1 MEFELPPEYQM
12 IKDTVQRF
20 VREELMPLEPGVL
33 AREAKEG
40 ICKLTTK
47 EKEVLLEKCKNLGL
61 WGLDVPK
68 EYDGMNLSSVA
79 MVGINEAIGTT
90 PVPFTFPPDSPNLH
104 MLKETV
110 NEIQKQKYLIP
121 YAKGETVS
129 AIAISEPGAGSDPS
143 SMVTKAV
150 KDGTDWVINGRKIW
164 ISRVDEAD
172 FTILVAVTDP
182 EKGARGG
189 MSSFIIEKDTPGFI
203 VEREIP
209 LIGGASNFELVLE
222 DCRIPSS
229 QLLGEEGKGFA
240 AMQNRL
246 VIRRLQMAAWCVG
259 MAERALQMM
268 IEQAN
273 QRETFGVKLAE
284 RQTIQWW
291 VADAVTKIH
300 ALKLMVMDAA
310 YKQDKGLDIRTEASM
325 VKVYGTDMA
334 TEIIDNAMQS
344 YGAMGVTK
352 ELPLQLMA
360 ANVRTMRIYEGP
372 DEIHKWVVARKYLN
386 Q

>member
-20 VREELMPLEPGVL
+20 VRDELLPLEPGVL

-182 EKGARGG
+182 EKGTRGG

-259 MAERALQMM
+259 IAERALQMM

>member
-1 MEFELPPEYQM
+1 
-12 IKDTVQRF
+12 
-20 VREELMPLEPGVL
+20 
-33 AREAKEG
+33 
-40 ICKLTTK
+40 
-47 EKEVLLEKCKNLGL
+47 
-61 WGLDVPK
+61 
-68 EYDGMNLSSVA
+68 
-79 MVGINEAIGTT
+79 
-90 PVPFTFPPDSPNLH
+90 
-104 MLKETV
+104 
-110 NEIQKQKYLIP
+110 
-121 YAKGETVS
+121 
-129 AIAISEPGAGSDPS
+129 
-143 SMVTKAV
+143 
-150 KDGTDWVINGRKIW
+150 
-164 ISRVDEAD
+164 
-172 FTILVAVTDP
+172 
-182 EKGARGG
+182 
-189 MSSFIIEKDTPGFI
+189 
-203 VEREIP
+203 
-209 LIGGASNFELVLE
+209 
-222 DCRIPSS
+222 
-229 QLLGEEGKGFA
+229 
-240 AMQNRL
+240 
-246 VIRRLQMAAWCVG
+246 MAAWCIG

-300 ALKLMVMDAA
+300 ALRLMVMHAA
-310 YKQDKGLDIRTEASM
+310 DKQDKGQDVRTEASM

>member
-182 EKGARGG
+182 EKGTRGG

>member
-20 VREELMPLEPGVL
+20 VRDELLPLEPGVL

-172 FTILVAVTDP
+172 FTILVAVTNP
-182 EKGARGG
+182 EKGTRGG

>member
-1 MEFELPPEYQM
+1 MELELPPEYQM
-12 IKDTVQRF
+12 IKDTVERF

-47 EKEVLLEKCKNLGL
+47 EKEVLFEKCKNLGL

-110 NEIQKQKYLIP
+110 NEIQKEKYLIP

-182 EKGARGG
+182 EKGTRGG

-222 DCRIPSS
+222 DCRVPSS

-240 AMQNRL
+240 SMQNRL

-300 ALKLMVMDAA
+300 ALRLMVMDAA

>member
-1 MEFELPPEYQM
+1 MEFDLLPEYQM

-20 VREELMPLEPGVL
+20 VKEELLPLEPGVL

-40 ICKLTTK
+40 ICKIKTE
-47 EKEVLLEKCKNLGL
+47 EKKVLLEKCKNLGL

-68 EYDGMNLSSVA
+68 EYDGMDLPAVA
-79 MVGINEAIGTT
+79 MVGINESVGTT

-104 MLKETV
+104 MLIETV
-110 NEIQKQKYLIP
+110 NEEQKEKYLIP
-121 YAKGETVS
+121 YARGEKVS

-143 SMVTKAV
+143 SMLTRAV
-150 KDGTDWVINGRKIW
+150 KDGIDWVINGRKIW

-182 EKGARGG
+182 EKGTRGG
-189 MSSFIIEKDTPGFI
+189 MSSFIIEKGTPGFI
-203 VEREIP
+203 VGREIP
-209 LIGGASNFELVLE
+209 LIGGASNFELLLE
-222 DCRIPSS
+222 ECRIPAS
-229 QLLGEEGKGFA
+229 QLLGEEGKGFSS
-240 AMQNRL
+240 MQNRL
-246 VIRRLQMAAWCVG
+246 VIRRLQMAAWCIG
-259 MAERALQMM
+259 MAERVLQMM

-300 ALKLMVMDAA
+300 ALRLMVMHAA
-310 YKQDKGLDIRTEASM
+310 DKQDKGQDVRTEASM

>member
-20 VREELMPLEPGVL
+20 VRDELLPLEPGVL

-150 KDGTDWVINGRKIW
+150 QDGTDWVINGRKIW

-182 EKGARGG
+182 EKGTRGG

>member
-47 EKEVLLEKCKNLGL
+47 EKAVLLEKCKNLGL

>member
-20 VREELMPLEPGVL
+20 VRDELLPLEPDVL

-47 EKEVLLEKCKNLGL
+47 EKAVLLEKCKNLGL

-182 EKGARGG
+182 EKGTRGG

>member
-1 MEFELPPEYQM
+1 MELELPPEYQM

-20 VREELMPLEPGVL
+20 VKEELMPLEPGVL

-47 EKEVLLEKCKNLGL
+47 EKEELFEKCKNLGL

-110 NEIQKQKYLIP
+110 NEIQKEKYLIP

-182 EKGARGG
+182 EKGTRGG

-209 LIGGASNFELVLE
+209 LIGGARNFELVLE
-222 DCRIPSS
+222 DCRVPSS

-240 AMQNRL
+240 SMQNRL

-310 YKQDKGLDIRTEASM
+310 HRQDKGLDIRTEASM

>member
-1 MEFELPPEYQM
+1 MELELPPEYQM

-47 EKEVLLEKCKNLGL
+47 EKEELFEKCKNLGL

-110 NEIQKQKYLIP
+110 NEIQKEKYLIP

-182 EKGARGG
+182 EKATRGG
-189 MSSFIIEKDTPGFI
+189 MSSFIIEKGTPGFI
-203 VEREIP
+203 VGREIP
-209 LIGGASNFELVLE
+209 LIGGASNFELLLE
-222 DCRIPSS
+222 ECRIPSS

-240 AMQNRL
+240 SMQNRL
-246 VIRRLQMAAWCVG
+246 VLRRLQMAAWCVG

-352 ELPLQLMA
+352 ELPLHLMA

>member
-47 EKEVLLEKCKNLGL
+47 EKEELFEKCKNLGL

-110 NEIQKQKYLIP
+110 NEIQKEKYLIP

-150 KDGTDWVINGRKIW
+150 KDGTAWVINGRKIW

-182 EKGARGG
+182 EKGTRG
-189 MSSFIIEKDTPGFI
+189 
-203 VEREIP
+203 
-209 LIGGASNFELVLE
+209 
-222 DCRIPSS
+222 
-229 QLLGEEGKGFA
+229 
-240 AMQNRL
+240 
-246 VIRRLQMAAWCVG
+246 
-259 MAERALQMM
+259 
-268 IEQAN
+268 
-273 QRETFGVKLAE
+273 
-284 RQTIQWW
+284 
-291 VADAVTKIH
+291 
-300 ALKLMVMDAA
+300 
-310 YKQDKGLDIRTEASM
+310 
-325 VKVYGTDMA
+325 
-334 TEIIDNAMQS
+334 
-344 YGAMGVTK
+344 
-352 ELPLQLMA
+352 
-360 ANVRTMRIYEGP
+360 
-372 DEIHKWVVARKYLN
+372 
-386 Q
+386 

>member
-20 VREELMPLEPGVL
+20 VRDELLPLEPGVL

-110 NEIQKQKYLIP
+110 NEIQKEKYLIP

-150 KDGTDWVINGRKIW
+150 KDGTDWVLNGRKIW

>member
-20 VREELMPLEPGVL
+20 VRDELLPLEPGVL

-150 KDGTDWVINGRKIW
+150 QDGTDWVINGRKIW

-182 EKGARGG
+182 EKGTRGG

-229 QLLGEEGKGFA
+229 QLLGKEGNGFA

-259 MAERALQMM
+259 MAERALKMM

>member
-47 EKEVLLEKCKNLGL
+47 EKAVLLEKCKNLGL

-110 NEIQKQKYLIP
+110 NEIQKEKYLIP

-182 EKGARGG
+182 EKGTRGG

>member
-20 VREELMPLEPGVL
+20 VRDELLPLEPGVL

>member
-47 EKEVLLEKCKNLGL
+47 EKAVLLEKCKNLGL

-182 EKGARGG
+182 EKGTRGG

>member
-47 EKEVLLEKCKNLGL
+47 EKEELFEKCKNLGL

-68 EYDGMNLSSVA
+68 EYDGMNLTSVA

-110 NEIQKQKYLIP
+110 NEIQKEKYLIP

-182 EKGARGG
+182 EKGTRGG

-229 QLLGEEGKGFA
+229 QLLGKEGNGFA

-259 MAERALQMM
+259 MAERALKMM

-300 ALKLMVMDAA
+300 ALRLMVMDAA

>member
-20 VREELMPLEPGVL
+20 VRDELLPLEPGVL

-182 EKGARGG
+182 EKGTRGG